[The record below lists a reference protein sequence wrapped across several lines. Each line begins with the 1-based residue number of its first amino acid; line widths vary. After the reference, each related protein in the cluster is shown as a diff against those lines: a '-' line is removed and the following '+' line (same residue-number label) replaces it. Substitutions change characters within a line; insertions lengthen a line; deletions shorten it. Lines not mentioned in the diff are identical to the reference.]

1 MKVRNEQI
9 MNIELV
15 KMHIENFKGI
25 KELDISFGKNTK
37 IYGQNATGKTSI
49 VDAYNWCLFD
59 KNSIGEAK
67 FQIRPLDANNN
78 QINHVEIKVYVTL
91 RIDGREITF
100 KKVQKQN
107 WVKKRGSLSET
118 LQGNVNSFEIDE
130 VPKKEKDYK
139 EYIKNIINEDLFKLI
154 TNPQAFVGKKWQE
167 QREELMKLAP
177 DIDNEDVIATNPKLL
192 SELSLALSLH
202 NPEDLQAKAKK
213 ALSEYKKQ
221 QAEIPARID
230 EVRKSMT
237 DIDVAELELQRN
249 GLKEQIAE
257 IEKSEEDMTAQYEKY
272 QKDTDDLMDL
282 KFKLSDMER
291 KANEDNNTSKRKYE
305 EQIADFDADISSSNR
320 RIDALKQN
328 IIDAGGTISAYEKKR
343 EELLADW
350 KEENAKTYVD
360 NLVFDENSAICPMCG
375 QSYPEDKIEQIKA
388 DFEQKKADVKAKWEK
403 DHKDTLD
410 RIVADGNRY
419 KDLIE
424 NLKSK
429 IDDAKGQLS
438 AEQNKL
444 QRMELE
450 KEGLTDLLEALPDKV
465 DISDSEA
472 YKELAS
478 QIAEKEKILNT
489 ANSGAEMRQQLR
501 IKKNGLKEELF
512 EVEKQITSADNSAK
526 EERIEELQQE
536 MNDIAD
542 KVNEQEK
549 MIYLLEEFTKAK
561 MTMISKS
568 VNEKFK
574 IVNWKLFDKQVNG
587 AIVECCECT
596 VNGVPFS
603 ALNTGHRIVAGLD
616 IISTLSEMYGVIA
629 PIFIDNA
636 EAINEFNIPK
646 IEAQTIL
653 LSVSH
658 DKQIEVRVENE

>member
-1 MKVRNEQI
+1 M
-9 MNIELV
+9 
-15 KMHIENFKGI
+15 
-25 KELDISFGKNTK
+25 
-37 IYGQNATGKTSI
+37 
-49 VDAYNWCLFD
+49 
-59 KNSIGEAK
+59 
-67 FQIRPLDANNN
+67 
-78 QINHVEIKVYVTL
+78 
-91 RIDGREITF
+91 
-100 KKVQKQN
+100 
-107 WVKKRGSLSET
+107 
-118 LQGNVNSFEIDE
+118 
-130 VPKKEKDYK
+130 
-139 EYIKNIINEDLFKLI
+139 
-154 TNPQAFVGKKWQE
+154 
-167 QREELMKLAP
+167 
-177 DIDNEDVIATNPKLL
+177 
-192 SELSLALSLH
+192 
-202 NPEDLQAKAKK
+202 
-213 ALSEYKKQ
+213 
-221 QAEIPARID
+221 
-230 EVRKSMT
+230 
-237 DIDVAELELQRN
+237 
-249 GLKEQIAE
+249 
-257 IEKSEEDMTAQYEKY
+257 
-272 QKDTDDLMDL
+272 
-282 KFKLSDMER
+282 
-291 KANEDNNTSKRKYE
+291 
-305 EQIADFDADISSSNR
+305 
-320 RIDALKQN
+320 KQN

-429 IDDAKGQLS
+429 IDDAEAQLS

-549 MIYLLEEFTKAK
+549 MLYLLEEFTKAK
-561 MTMISKS
+561 MTMISKI
-568 VNEKFK
+568 VNEKFS
-574 IVNWKLFDKQVNG
+574 IVDWKLFDKQVNG
-587 AIVECCECT
+587 AVVECCECT

-603 ALNTGHRIVAGLD
+603 SLNTGHRIVAGLD
-616 IISTLSEMYGVIA
+616 IINTLSELYGVTA

-636 EAINEFNIPK
+636 EAVNELNLPEL
-646 IEAQTIL
+646 EAQMVL
-653 LSVSH
+653 LSVSD
-658 DKQIEVRVENE
+658 DKEMKVESED

>member
-1 MKVRNEQI
+1 

-78 QINHVEIKVYVTL
+78 QINHVEIKVSVTL
-91 RIDGREITF
+91 KIDGREITF

-272 QKDTDDLMDL
+272 QKDADDLMDL

-328 IIDAGGTISAYEKKR
+328 IIDAGETISAYEKKR

-403 DHKDTLD
+403 NHKDILD
-410 RIVADGNRY
+410 RIVDDGNRY

-429 IDDAKGQLS
+429 IDDAEAQLS

>member
-78 QINHVEIKVYVTL
+78 QINHVEIKVSVTL

-249 GLKEQIAE
+249 GLKEQSAE
-257 IEKSEEDMTAQYEKY
+257 IEKSDEDMTAQYEKY

-282 KFKLSDMER
+282 KFKLSEMER
-291 KANEDNNTSKRKYE
+291 EANEDNNTSKRKYE

-328 IIDAGGTISAYEKKR
+328 IIDAGETISAYEKKR

-429 IDDAKGQLS
+429 IDDAEAQLS

>member
-1 MKVRNEQI
+1 

-78 QINHVEIKVYVTL
+78 QINHVEIKVSVTL

-429 IDDAKGQLS
+429 IDDAEAQLS

-549 MIYLLEEFTKAK
+549 MLYLLEEFTKAK
-561 MTMISKS
+561 MTMISKI
-568 VNEKFK
+568 VNEKFS

>member
-1 MKVRNEQI
+1 

-78 QINHVEIKVYVTL
+78 QINHVEIKVSVTL

-360 NLVFDENSAICPMCG
+360 NLVFDENSTICPMCG
-375 QSYPEDKIEQIKA
+375 QSYPEDKIEQIKT
-388 DFEQKKADVKAKWEK
+388 DFERKKADVKAKWEK
-403 DHKDTLD
+403 DHRDALD

-419 KDLIE
+419 KGLIE
-424 NLKSK
+424 QMQDKLE
-429 IDDAKGQLS
+429 DTEVQLS
-438 AEQNKL
+438 AEKRNL
-444 QRMELE
+444 QSTEVERKKVSDALS
-450 KEGLTDLLEALPDKV
+450 TLPDRI
-465 DISDSEA
+465 DISNTEE

-478 QIAEKEKILNT
+478 QISEKEKLLST

-549 MIYLLEEFTKAK
+549 MLYLLEEFTKAK

-616 IISTLSEMYGVIA
+616 IISTLSEMHGVTA

>member
-59 KNSIGEAK
+59 KNSLGEAK

-78 QINHVEIKVYVTL
+78 QINHVEIKVSATL

-419 KDLIE
+419 KGLIE
-424 NLKSK
+424 QMQAKME
-429 IDDAKGQLS
+429 DAKGQLS

-549 MIYLLEEFTKAK
+549 MLYLLEEFTKAK

-616 IISTLSEMYGVIA
+616 IISTLSEMHGVTA

>member
-1 MKVRNEQI
+1 

-78 QINHVEIKVYVTL
+78 QIDHAEIKVIVTL
-91 RIDGREITF
+91 EVDGREVVLQ
-100 KKVQKQN
+100 KVQKQN
-107 WVKKRGSLSET
+107 WVKKRGTLTET
-118 LQGNVNSFEIDE
+118 LQGNVNSFEVDGI
-130 VPKKEKDYK
+130 PKKEKDYK

-360 NLVFDENSAICPMCG
+360 KLVFDENSTICPMCG

-429 IDDAKGQLS
+429 IDDAEVQLS

-450 KEGLTDLLEALPDKV
+450 KEGLTDLLEVLPDKV

-549 MIYLLEEFTKAK
+549 MLYLLEEFTKAK